1 MIGADNGF
9 FPGRRPA
16 IFWTNAEMLF
26 IRTLGTNFSEIL
38 RCSYV
43 FIQENSI
50 QIVVYKMAAI
60 FSQSQCI
67 KELTKFLK
75 TRSYISFIISHLLWY
90 MCTLKI
96 SICQHGTN
104 SCTIWCVI
112 LIWKIGVIVR
122 QLNIIGQ
129 VIVCYG
135 YVMQHSTAHNDPA
148 RCCWLQAHFVMD
160 AIESL
165 LHNAKYLLHFH
176 SGPA

>member
-90 MCTLKI
+90 IHVYSKNKYL
-96 SICQHGTN
+96 SAWHEQLYHLVRHSHLEDWGHCQAAQHHRAGH
-104 SCTIWCVI
+104 CV
-112 LIWKIGVIVR
+112 LW
-122 QLNIIGQ
+122 L
-129 VIVCYG
+129 CYAT
-135 YVMQHSTAHNDPA
+135 QHSTQWPGT
-148 RCCWLQAHFVMD
+148 
-160 AIESL
+160 L
-165 LHNAKYLLHFH
+165 LLAASAFRHGCNWI
-176 SGPA
+176 SSS